1 MKPLVRF
8 VFAAVTLAPASVL
21 AQAAGGYTGSSGTT
35 QTPPTTGTTATTATP
50 AAGTTTT
57 PATTAATAPAAPAR
71 APLVWRGTAF
81 ILDQSTSV
89 ETLAPGLVQ
98 SALSLRSYQLWA
110 SIRPRFALGKMFT
123 LGMRQDATFE
133 VFPDYGET
141 GSAGYFGD
149 LWTDVGFRGIP
160 QFAGIRT
167 SMSLRF
173 QWPVSL
179 ATRAR
184 NIYFTNAL
192 VLGFS
197 REFEL
202 PRDQSISISLSF
214 VTSHPWVGSTSG
226 GNRIETSPNVPNTT
240 PGVAGSVDR
249 NGCSLAA
256 IQAGADMVGPTVA
269 VCGYGG
275 AAMNTLF
282 GLTSVLSLGY
292 TTPVKGLSV
301 SAQAIMINNW
311 LYTPPAAFV
320 NDRMAGVVEIPNNG
334 RAGDSLGDL
343 RSRAIVG
350 NGDQR
355 MRQFSW
361 LSFSVDYD
369 ATKWLSLSAGYYS
382 FRSVTNEDGTYGNP
396 FYAPGAYAR
405 VFFTTTF
412 ALDAI
417 YEALAHGSE
426 ATGGGGGSA
435 RSVTMNN
442 QRGRRAFSPS
452 EMARQLRS
460 QQMSAG
466 TF

>member
-1 MKPLVRF
+1 MKPLVRLTI
-8 VFAAVTLAPASVL
+8 AAALLAPASAL
-21 AQAAGGYTGSSGTT
+21 AQSSGNTGAAGTGAQSGSSGS
-35 QTPPTTGTTATTATP
+35 
-50 AAGTTTT
+50 GTTTT
-57 PATTAATAPAAPAR
+57 PGAGPATATAAPAPAAPAHQ
-71 APLVWRGTAF
+71 PLFWRGTSF
-81 ILDQSTSV
+81 ILDQSTSL

-110 SIRPRFALGKMFT
+110 SIRPRFALSKLFT
-123 LGMRQDATFE
+123 LSMRQDATFE

-149 LWTDVGFRGIP
+149 FWTDLSFRGVP

-167 SMSLRF
+167 SLAFRF

-192 VLGFS
+192 VVGFS
-197 REFEL
+197 RDFEL
-202 PRDQSISISLSF
+202 PRDQSFNISVSF
-214 VTSHPWVGSTSG
+214 VGSHPWAGSTSG
-226 GNRIETSPNVPNTT
+226 GNRIESSPTVPSGPGT
-240 PGVAGSVDR
+240 PGSIDR
-249 NGCSLAA
+249 NGCSLASL
-256 IQAGADMVGPTVA
+256 QAGADQRGPSVA

-275 AAMNTLF
+275 ASMTAAFT
-282 GLTSVLSLGY
+282 LTSVLSLGY
-292 TTPVKGLSV
+292 TTPVKGLSL
-301 SAQAIMINNW
+301 SAQAIMINSW
-311 LYTPPAAFV
+311 LYTPPPAV
-320 NDRMAGVVEIPNNG
+320 LVDPMAGVVEVPVNG
-334 RAGDSLGDL
+334 RGGDSLADL
-343 RSRAIVG
+343 RSRALVG

-382 FRSVTNEDGTYGNP
+382 YRSVTNEDGTYGNP
-396 FYAPGAYAR
+396 LYAPGAYTR
-405 VFFTTTF
+405 LFVTTTF

-426 ATGGGGGSA
+426 ASGGGSTNA
-435 RSVTMNN
+435 RSVTMND
-442 QRGRRAFSPS
+442 QRGRRPFSPS
-452 EMARQLRS
+452 EMARQLRA
-460 QQMSAG
+460 QQMGSG